1 MFIYIL
7 RRLFQGI
14 PVLFVITVISFLMIH
29 LAPGSPMG
37 QLMDPKVPPKVMEEW
52 RKTFHLD
59 EPLYVQY
66 KLWLQNLLTGEL
78 KSFKDG
84 RPVITKIMERLPAT
98 LLLNIMATLIIFSV
112 AIPLGVFSATHRYSP
127 ADHATTVFAFVG
139 ISLPSFWLAY
149 LLILVAVKGFG
160 LPVLGVR
167 TFGLEGLGPLETMSD
182 RIWHLFLPALVASV
196 TEIASLSRYMRGSM
210 IEVMQQD
217 YIRTARAKGLDEE
230 DVKYRHAL
238 KNALLPII
246 TIFGFLIPGLIGGS
260 VIIES
265 VFAWPG
271 IGQLGYQSV
280 LSRDYPTI
288 MTLTTISAV
297 LVLIGNLVADV
308 LYAWVD
314 PRIRYD

>member
-1 MFIYIL
+1 MFIFII
-7 RRLFQGI
+7 RRLLQSI
-14 PVLFVITVISFLMIH
+14 PVLFGITIISFLMIH

-37 QLMDPKVPPKVMEEW
+37 QLMDPKVPPKVLEEW
-52 RKTFHLD
+52 RKIFHLD

-66 KLWLQNLLTGEL
+66 GLWLKNLVTGRLT
-78 KSFKDG
+78 SFKDG
-84 RPVITKIMERLPAT
+84 RPVLTKIKERLPAT
-98 LLLNIMATLIIFSV
+98 LLLNIVATLIIFSV
-112 AIPLGVFSATHRYSP
+112 AIPLGIFSATHRYSV
-127 ADHATTVFAFVG
+127 ADHVTTTLAFVG
-139 ISLPSFWLAY
+139 ISLPSFWIAY
-149 LLILVAVKGFG
+149 LLILVAVKGLG

-167 TFGLEGLGPLETMSD
+167 TFGLEGLSPSESFFD
-182 RIWHLFLPALVASV
+182 RIWHLFLPALIASI
-196 TEIASLSRYMRGSM
+196 TEIASLSRYMRASM

-217 YIRTARAKGLDEE
+217 YIQTARAKGLNED
-230 DVKYRHAL
+230 DVKYRHGL
-238 KNALLPII
+238 RNALLPII

-260 VIIES
+260 VITES

-308 LYAWVD
+308 LYAWAD